1 MSSFDLEQYASNYKG
16 LTKIKRLIFAAE
28 NSKDLRKEAA
38 QLAIKELKSGVNT
51 QLYKEVVEKFGN
63 EVNEKY
69 DEAWV
74 NSVDQEAAKTLERL
88 EIELNSYRTNLIKE
102 SIRMGHNDL
111 GDFYFSRGELQNAFK
126 SYLRTRDYCTSSKHV
141 IQMCLSVIKI
151 GIETGNFN
159 TINQYVQKAE
169 QTPDISENQDKVAVS
184 KIAVASALYNLE
196 SKKYKNVAKKLL
208 ECDVSLGDEFSDII
222 SLQDIAIYAGLT
234 ALATFDRRELYN
246 MLDNAS
252 FKNFLELVPQVRE
265 LIQDFYESRYTSAL
279 SVLDK
284 LLPELVFDIHLREH
298 VQTLYQKIRSRSLIQ
313 YVSPFTSVDM
323 NRMAKVFNTSV
334 FDLEKEVASLI
345 QDKQIKARIDS
356 HNKILYARLTDQRNI
371 TFQRVIDLGD
381 SYINDTENNILRMN
395 IMKHKDFAVK
405 PLKRYQNKSSMMMQ

>member
-1 MSSFDLEQYASNYKG
+1 MSSFDLEQYISNYTG
-16 LTKIKRLIFAAE
+16 LTKVKRLIFAAE
-28 NSKDLRKEAA
+28 NSKELRSEAA
-38 QLAIKELKSGVNT
+38 RLAVKQLKTGINT
-51 QLYKEVVEKFGN
+51 QLYKEVLEKFAN
-63 EVNEKY
+63 DLNEKY

-74 NSVDQEAAKTLERL
+74 SSVDQEAAKTLEKL
-88 EIELNSYRTNLIKE
+88 EIELNSFRTNLIKE
-102 SIRMGHNDL
+102 SIRMGHNEL
-111 GDFYFSRGELQNAFK
+111 GDFYFARGELQNAFK
-126 SYLRTRDYCTSSKHV
+126 SYLRTRDYCTSSKH
-141 IQMCLSVIKI
+141 IIHMCLSVIKI

-169 QTPDISENQDKVAVS
+169 QTPDIAEGQDKVAVS

-196 SKKYKNVAKKLL
+196 SKKYKTVAKKLL
-208 ECDVSLGDEFSDII
+208 ECDVSLGDEFNDVI

-246 MLDNAS
+246 LLDNSS
-252 FKNFLELVPQVRE
+252 FKNFLELVPLVRE

-279 SVLDK
+279 TGLDR
-284 LLPELVFDIHLREH
+284 LLPELVFDIHLRDH
-298 VQTLYQKIRSRSLIQ
+298 VQPLYQKIRSRSLIQ

-334 FDLEKEVASLI
+334 VDLEKEVATLI
-345 QDKQIKARIDS
+345 QEKQIKARIDS
-356 HNKILYARLTDQRNI
+356 HNKILYARMTDQRNN

-381 SYINDTENNILRMN
+381 SYIHDTENNILRMN

-405 PLKRYQNKSSMMMQ
+405 PLRRTANKNQMMM

>member
-1 MSSFDLEQYASNYKG
+1 MSFDLEQYISNYSG
-16 LTKIKRLIFAAE
+16 LTKIKRLIFIAD
-28 NSKDLRKEAA
+28 NSTELRKEAA
-38 QLAIKELKSGVNT
+38 RLAIQELKNGVNT
-51 QLYKEVVEKFGN
+51 LLYKEVVEKYGN
-63 EVNEKY
+63 EVGHTFDAN
-69 DEAWV
+69 WV
-74 NSVDQEAAKTLERL
+74 ATVDQEAQKRLEKL

-102 SIRMGHNDL
+102 SIRMGHNEL
-111 GDFYFSRGELQNAFK
+111 GDFYFSRGDMNNAVK

-159 TINQYVQKAE
+159 LINQYVQKAE
-169 QTPDISENQDKVAVS
+169 QTPDVSANEDKVAVS
-184 KIAVASALYNLE
+184 KIAVASALVNLE
-196 SKKYKNVAKKLL
+196 AKKYKVVAKKLL
-208 ECDVSLGDEFSDII
+208 ECDISLDNDFNDVI
-222 SLQDIAIYAGLT
+222 SLQDIAIYTGLT

-246 MLDNAS
+246 LLDNSS

-279 SVLDK
+279 EVLDK

-298 VQTLYQKIRSRSLIQ
+298 VQTLYGKIRSKALIQ

-334 FDLEKEVASLI
+334 IDLEREVASLI

-356 HNKILYARLTDQRNI
+356 HNKILYARMTDQRNI
-371 TFQRVIDLGD
+371 TFQRVIDFGD
-381 SYINDTENNILRMN
+381 TYINETENNILRMN
-395 IMKHKDFAVK
+395 IMKHKDFVVK
-405 PLKRYQNKSSMMMQ
+405 PLRKFQGKQLIL

>member
-1 MSSFDLEQYASNYKG
+1 MSFDLEQYISNYSG
-16 LTKIKRLIFAAE
+16 LTKIKRLIFIAD
-28 NSKDLRKEAA
+28 NSTELRKEAA
-38 QLAIKELKSGVNT
+38 RLAIQELKNGVNT
-51 QLYKEVVEKFGN
+51 LLYKEVVEKYGN
-63 EVNEKY
+63 EVGHTFDAN
-69 DEAWV
+69 WV
-74 NSVDQEAAKTLERL
+74 ATVDQEAQKRLEKL

-111 GDFYFSRGELQNAFK
+111 GDFYFSRGDMNNAVK

-159 TINQYVQKAE
+159 LINQYVQKAE
-169 QTPDISENQDKVAVS
+169 QTPDVSANEDKVAVS
-184 KIAVASALYNLE
+184 KIAVASALVNLE
-196 SKKYKNVAKKLL
+196 AKKYKVVAKKLL
-208 ECDVSLGDEFSDII
+208 ECDISLDNDFNDVI
-222 SLQDIAIYAGLT
+222 SLQDIAIYTGLT

-246 MLDNAS
+246 LLDNSS

-279 SVLDK
+279 EVLDK

-298 VQTLYQKIRSRSLIQ
+298 VQTLYGKIRSKALIQ

-334 FDLEKEVASLI
+334 IDLEREVASLI

-356 HNKILYARLTDQRNI
+356 HNKILYARMTDQRNI
-371 TFQRVIDLGD
+371 TFQRVIDFGD
-381 SYINDTENNILRMN
+381 TYINETENNILRMN
-395 IMKHKDFAVK
+395 IMKHKDFVVK
-405 PLKRYQNKSSMMMQ
+405 PLRKFQGKQLIL